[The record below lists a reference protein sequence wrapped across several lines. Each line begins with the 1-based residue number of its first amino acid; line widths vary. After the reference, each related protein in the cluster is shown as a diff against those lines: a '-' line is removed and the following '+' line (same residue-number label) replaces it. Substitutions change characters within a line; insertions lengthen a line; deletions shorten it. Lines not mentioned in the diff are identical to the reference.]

1 MELNSSKPINEN
13 KQVTVPLKD
22 VQSLQKTVNELSK
35 THLRYDPLL
44 VYSDT
49 QSIKKPLKIQK
60 WGYQKP
66 SI

>member
-1 MELNSSKPINEN
+1 MELNSSKPTNEN

-22 VQSLQKTVNELSK
+22 FQSLQNTVNELSK
-35 THLRYDPLL
+35 AFLRYDPL
-44 VYSDT
+44 YSDT

-60 WGYQKP
+60 WGYQKL